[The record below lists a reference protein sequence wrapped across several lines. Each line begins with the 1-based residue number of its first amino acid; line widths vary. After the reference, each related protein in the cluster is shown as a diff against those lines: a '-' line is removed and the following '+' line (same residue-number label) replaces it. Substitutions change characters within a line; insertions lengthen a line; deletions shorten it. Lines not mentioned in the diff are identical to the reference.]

1 LQGVRVVQVR
11 RLVVVAQ
18 GGTEQ
23 VTHRAL
29 EFQRPKVLVAVG
41 LLNLL

>member
-1 LQGVRVVQVR
+1 LLEVAVA
-11 RLVVVAQ
+11 LLLLLAVVVLVDI
-18 GGTEQ
+18 EQ
-23 VTHRAL
+23 VIHPAL